1 MATVVVA
8 AEARAAEPDTA
19 LREELERLRELVL
32 EQSRKMDAQ
41 ERQIVS
47 QGRQLEALQSHVQD
61 LNRPRIQRAV
71 QRVVPPPAPDKP
83 AAARRVASDQGNEQ
97 PGQVGQPPEKQR
109 RARPPEI
116 LTIDERGGVLTP
128 KNTLVLEPSLEYTQ
142 TSTNQFLFQG
152 ISVLEA
158 ILIGVIEVS
167 QADRDAITAAA
178 TARYGLTDRLE
189 AEAKVPYVYRQ
200 DRITTQAIQPTA
212 GNVSTREPEA
222 SDVGDAEFALHY
234 QLNGGHNGW
243 PFLIGNARVKTD
255 TGVGPFDVKRD
266 SDGVETELPTG
277 SGFWSVEPSLTMIYP
292 SDPAVVFASLGY
304 LWNMERAI
312 DQQVGGVVIGDVNP
326 GDAITTSVGFG
337 FALNDVFS
345 ATFGYK
351 HNFIDGSTTEINGVD
366 VDTDSLDVGSAIM
379 GLSVRPSSDFA
390 INLTVESGVTEDAPD
405 ARVFLRTP
413 ITLDLG

>member
-1 MATVVVA
+1 MTVFGAMTASA
-8 AEARAAEPDTA
+8 AEADTE
-19 LREELERLRELVL
+19 LRDEIERLRDLVL
-32 EQSRKMDAQ
+32 EQSKQMDAQ
-41 ERQIVS
+41 ERLIAS
-47 QGRQLEALQSHVQD
+47 QGQQLQVLQSRVQD
-61 LNRPRIQRAV
+61 MDQPRVRRAV
-71 QRVVPPPAPDKP
+71 QRIVPPAPIKP
-83 AAARRVASDQGNEQ
+83 AIAPRQIASSQDENQ
-97 PGQVGQPPEKQR
+97 PGRVGQPPEQKPR
-109 RARPPEI
+109 PRPPEI

-128 KNTLVLEPSLEYTQ
+128 KNTLVLEPSVDYTQ

-167 QADRDAITAAA
+167 QADRDAVTAAA
-178 TARYGLTDRLE
+178 TARYGVTDRLE
-189 AEAKVPYVYRQ
+189 AEAKVPYVYRK
-200 DRITTQAIQPTA
+200 DRITSQAIQPSA

-222 SDVGDAEFALHY
+222 SNIGDAEFALHY

-243 PFLIGNARVKTD
+243 PFFIGNARVKTD
-255 TGVGPFDVKRD
+255 TGVGPFDVARD
-266 SDGVETELPTG
+266 SEGVETELPTG
-277 SGFWSVEPSLTMIYP
+277 SGFWSVEPSVTMIYP

-304 LWNMERAI
+304 LWNIGRTI
-312 DQQVGGVVIGDVNP
+312 DQQVGGVTIGKVDP

-351 HNFIDGSTTEINGVD
+351 HNFIERSTTEIDGVD
-366 VDTDSLDVGSAIM
+366 VETDSLDVGSAIM